1 MGLLI
6 SGEGLLSHAANIV
19 SKRSRILKN
28 EIATLTDIQ
37 IVPEDVTQ
45 LLENWS
51 NGDQVALEKLMPLV
65 YDELHRL
72 AQRYLRQERAD
83 HTLQSTALVHE
94 AYLRMVDQKNVRWQN
109 RAHFFGVAAQ
119 SIRHILVDHARSHRA
134 AKRGSGAA
142 KLSLDEAIGAPEKRD
157 VDLLALDEILD
168 RLSKLDPQQGQI
180 VELRFF
186 GGLSIEETAE
196 ALRISPAT
204 VKRDWVMAK
213 AWLYQHLS
221 S

>member
-1 MGLLI
+1 LP
-6 SGEGLLSHAANIV
+6 
-19 SKRSRILKN
+19 
-28 EIATLTDIQ
+28 D
-37 IVPEDVTQ
+37 DVTQ

-51 NGDQVALEKLMPLV
+51 NGDRGALERLMPLV

-72 AQRYLRQERAD
+72 ARSYLRRERSD

-119 SIRHILVDHARSHRA
+119 YIRHILVDHARSHLA
-134 AKRGSGAA
+134 AKRGAGAA
-142 KLSLDEAIGAPEKRD
+142 KLSLDEAIGVPEKKE
-157 VDLLALDEILD
+157 VDLLALDQALEGLAA
-168 RLSKLDPQQGQI
+168 LDPQQGRI

-196 ALRISPAT
+196 VLHISTAT

-213 AWLYQHLS
+213 AWLYQNLS

>member
-1 MGLLI
+1 MP
-6 SGEGLLSHAANIV
+6 
-19 SKRSRILKN
+19 
-28 EIATLTDIQ
+28 D
-37 IVPEDVTQ
+37 DVTQ
-45 LLENWS
+45 LLESWS

-72 AQRYLRQERAD
+72 AKRYLSQERSD

-142 KLSLDEAIGAPEKRD
+142 KLSLDEAIGVPEKRE
-157 VDLLALDEILD
+157 VDLLALDESLE
-168 RLSKLDPQQGQI
+168 RLSNLDPQQGQI
-180 VELRFF
+180 VEMRFF

-213 AWLYQHLS
+213 AWLYQNLS
-221 S
+221 K